1 MSWSSDGTKLLE
13 AEYDHGELNG
23 ILRKWYPEGTPQ
35 LEAHYVAGHLQGLSI
50 SANGNSNGILW
61 ASTPYNGNAVHQSI
75 QGVLYA
81 FNADTLSLLWTDK
94 TNDARDEIGMFAKYV
109 PPVVA
114 NGKVY
119 VPNFGP
125 VGNND
130 GTGNLVVYGL
140 LKPELTVTAANATM
154 TAGAALPTLTGTVT
168 GLVNG
173 DTVGTTIIV
182 TYNTTATS
190 SFPTPVLYPITA
202 TVTVHPPTTTRWW

>member
-1 MSWSSDGTKLLE
+1 MGENDVLRGFQFNTTTGLLTTTPFAKSAMTAPATNNDGAMPGGFL
-13 AEYDHGELNG
+13 A
-23 ILRKWYPEGTPQ
+23 
-35 LEAHYVAGHLQGLSI
+35 V

-61 ASTPYNGNAVHQSI
+61 ASTPYNGDAVHQSV

-94 TNDARDEIGMFAKYV
+94 TNDSRDEIGMFAKYV

-125 VGNND
+125 VGNTD

-140 LKPELTVTAANATM
+140 VNQLTITPANATM
-154 TAGAALPTLTGTVT
+154 TGALRCPL
-168 GLVNG
+168 
-173 DTVGTTIIV
+173 
-182 TYNTTATS
+182 
-190 SFPTPVLYPITA
+190 
-202 TVTVHPPTTTRWW
+202 